1 MGYSNYEQIK
11 TVAKKFKFEVRITS
25 LFPKIDIVQPSAC
38 LVESLRRSSVMV
50 LTNEKTKL
58 ERVVSPIL
66 LEIAQ
71 AYTENFSFFSGELL
85 DVNEADDLVDE
96 CDFFFTLHPP
106 RPYVDAPI
114 VAMIKSK
121 DEDLEWGV
129 AQCAAQMYAAKLYN
143 ETEGKVM
150 PTIFGCVT
158 DGTEWQFV
166 KLENDVFHLD
176 NRVITD
182 LPSILGVWH
191 QILKSLLATF
201 KLKK

>member
-96 CDFFFTLHPP
+96 CDFFFTLQPP

-191 QILKSLLATF
+191 QILKSLLTTF

>member
-11 TVAKKFKFEVRITS
+11 TVAKKFKFEVRITG
-25 LFPKIDIVQPSAC
+25 LFPKIDVVQPSAC

-96 CDFFFTLHPP
+96 CDFFFTLQPP